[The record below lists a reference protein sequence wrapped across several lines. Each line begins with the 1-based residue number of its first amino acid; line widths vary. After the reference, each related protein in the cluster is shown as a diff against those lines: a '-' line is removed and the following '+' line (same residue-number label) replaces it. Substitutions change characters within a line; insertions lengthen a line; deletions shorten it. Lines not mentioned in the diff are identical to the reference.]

1 MYINVVYTIG
11 SWISQSLYNI
21 PFWEMSVEL
30 RSPFSDLSSFLNSL
44 DSSIREFS
52 FSMKPPS
59 TSSSCTVNMTA
70 ALYWPYNYYHLTANL
85 FLANQH
91 VQLQKCCTDFSLITH
106 YSLKKFVVKQFESRK
121 FLQSLNN
128 DYIKNKIQKNSANE
142 SPLLWTLLKKQQTV
156 KKITIN

>member
-70 ALYWPYNYYHLTANL
+70 ALYWRHNYYHLTANL

-91 VQLQKCCTDFSLITH
+91 VQLQKCCT
-106 YSLKKFVVKQFESRK
+106 R
-121 FLQSLNN
+121 FLTNN
-128 DYIKNKIQKNSANE
+128 
-142 SPLLWTLLKKQQTV
+142 PLLTEKISCLTSWKSQVSPKFEQQLHQ
-156 KKITIN
+156 K